1 MDGTRDEVLKKF
13 QASAS
18 QTSIIFWVL
27 LLFFTGVATWSVA
40 FTIDKSAVVTG
51 AIEPGKVVAVQNR
64 FETKIKDILVD
75 VGQHAEVDDVLFNL
89 DPEQGILERQKNW
102 SLKIQQ
108 LSIKKSVYLSRLN
121 FKQILRMM
129 VQ

>member
-1 MDGTRDEVLKKF
+1 MKFSKKF

-27 LLFFTGVATWSVA
+27 LLFFAGVATWSVV

-51 AIEPGKVVAVQNR
+51 AIEPQGKVVAVQNR

-75 VGQHAEVDDVLFNL
+75 VGQHVEVNDVLFNL
-89 DPEQGILERQKNW
+89 DPEQEDIGEAKELEF
-102 SLKIQQ
+102 KIQQ
-108 LSIKKSVYLSRLN
+108 LSIKKKRLSKQARSSR
-121 FKQILRMM
+121 QILRMM

>member
-1 MDGTRDEVLKKF
+1 MKFSKRF

-27 LLFFTGVATWSVA
+27 LLFFAGVATWSV

-51 AIEPGKVVAVQNR
+51 AIEPREKVVAVQNR

-75 VGQHAEVDDVLFNL
+75 VGQHVEVNDVLFNL
-89 DPEQGILERQKNW
+89 DPEQDVGEAKELDFR
-102 SLKIQQ
+102 IQQ
-108 LSIKKSVYLSRLN
+108 LSIKKASV
-121 FKQILRMM
+121 QTG
-129 VQ
+129 

>member
-1 MDGTRDEVLKKF
+1 MKFSKRF

-27 LLFFTGVATWSVA
+27 LLFFAGVATWSVV

-51 AIEPGKVVAVQNR
+51 AIEPQGKVVAVQNR

-75 VGQHAEVDDVLFNL
+75 VGQHVEVNDVLFNL
-89 DPEQGILERQKNW
+89 DPEQDVGEAKELDFR
-102 SLKIQQ
+102 IQQ
-108 LSIKKSVYLSRLN
+108 LSIKKSVCPNRLN
-121 FKQILRMM
+121 SRQILRTMA
-129 VQ
+129 Q